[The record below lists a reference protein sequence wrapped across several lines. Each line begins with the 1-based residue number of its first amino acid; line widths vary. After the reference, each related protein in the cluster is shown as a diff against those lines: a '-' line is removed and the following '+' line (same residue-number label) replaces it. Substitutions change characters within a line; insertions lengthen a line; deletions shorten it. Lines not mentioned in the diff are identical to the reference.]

1 MNLGRRLAYDT
12 FRLTLSDLLGREGIT
27 EVKFRNEWL
36 VRLRDKQQLS
46 TSGWYEP
53 PPYGM
58 GVLFGH
64 DASTSPFSH
73 ASLRPPENWPSERV
87 MKWGRGLM
95 YAYCHRLT

>member
-53 PPYGM
+53 PPM
-58 GVLFGH
+58 AWVSCLAMTPLLH
-64 DASTSPFSH
+64 HSRT
-73 ASLRPPENWPSERV
+73 RR
-87 MKWGRGLM
+87 
-95 YAYCHRLT
+95 